1 MKNII
6 HTLLLLLLTVF
17 PLRAEYTPED
27 MPNVNIANRYEY
39 VSDPGN
45 LLRADTKDEVNRIL
59 WNLRQ
64 QTSAEVVVAIPPDI
78 GDEPIEDWSES
89 LFTSWGIGKSD
100 KDNGVLIVIAPAQ
113 RKARIQTGYG
123 IEGILPDIVCKKLI
137 TSQIVPHM
145 KENDLDDAVLASV
158 SKLSE
163 ILLDPTVAD
172 ELKSNKPDNFGNR
185 AETLDKS
192 VIFQFLGIIFL
203 VCFIISAGYYIKTSL
218 SLRGEDNY
226 HKALGWRH
234 SLNTLGW
241 MILFSAGTAVI
252 FYLLAY
258 INYRRNRTH

>member
-163 ILLDPTVAD
+163 ILD
-172 ELKSNKPDNFGNR
+172 R
-185 AETLDKS
+185 KS
-192 VIFQFLGIIFL
+192 V
-203 VCFIISAGYYIKTSL
+203 V
-218 SLRGEDNY
+218 
-226 HKALGWRH
+226 
-234 SLNTLGW
+234 
-241 MILFSAGTAVI
+241 
-252 FYLLAY
+252 
-258 INYRRNRTH
+258 